1 MADSPHFA
9 VPPRSTMSFGAN
21 FWADF
26 ILVTTTYNDAR
37 PSLVV
42 PIFLLHQPLGRPN
55 SLSACN
61 PKRMIVTMCR
71 SFLMTKKFEQVFE
84 DRELNME
91 CFGPDYVLD
100 MIHRA
105 NKASMKAIFVW
116 RELVMNA

>member
-9 VPPRSTMSFGAN
+9 VPPRSNMSFGAN
-21 FWADF
+21 FWAYF
-26 ILVTTTYNDAR
+26 ILVTTIYNNAR

-42 PIFLLHQPLGRPN
+42 PIFLLHQPLGRPY

-71 SFLMTKKFEQVFE
+71 SFIMTKKFEQVFAE
-84 DRELNME
+84 RELNME

-100 MIHRA
+100 MIHGA
-105 NKASMKAIFVW
+105 NQASMNAILVLQ
-116 RELVMNA
+116 ELIA